1 MNALVAA
8 GVLLMGLTTGGPDAL
23 LGPGLACATVRPGDA
38 VVGEQTKAG
47 PSLDLESLKR
57 RLRETKAIGF
67 FTKLSLK
74 NQVDDLVERFR
85 RFHGGSSDVAIGEL
99 RERYNLLFLK
109 VLSLLQDDDPK
120 LFHDITASREAI
132 WNLLADPVK
141 FKNLSKEAKS

>member
-1 MNALVAA
+1 MNTLVAA
-8 GVLLMGLTTGGPDAL
+8 GVLLLGLTTSGPDAP
-23 LGPGLACATVRPGDA
+23 LGPGLACATVRPGGDA
-38 VVGEQTKAG
+38 TGEQKKAG

-74 NQVDDLVERFR
+74 NQVDDLVERFH
-85 RFHGGSSDVAIGEL
+85 RFHSGSSSVAIEDL

-120 LFHDITASREAI
+120 LFHDIAASREPI
-132 WNLLADPVK
+132 WDLLADPVK
-141 FKNLSKEAKS
+141 FRNLSREAKS